1 MQAVEKTYER
11 GTQLAAGKTK
21 RIYEVVGMP
30 NSVELENTINIT
42 ALDNP
47 DLTKQIASKGT
58 SATQTTCNVFELLRD
73 AGIPVAY
80 HRQVSPTSFLA
91 PKCTMIPLE
100 VIARRYAVGSYLKR
114 HPDLERSGTTPYRF
128 EQLLVEFFLKTT
140 SGGLTINGKSLVEG
154 LDAKAGEEDPFISNP
169 DNIVW
174 SLYHSKKPSWAAEAS
189 LQRSVSST
197 LVFPSIEPQR
207 IPALMQEIRRL
218 TAMTFLVLEKAW
230 ALLGCRLIDFKIEFG
245 FDHAGKLLVADV
257 IDNDSWRLRTNAW
270 EELSKQLFRD
280 GVDLAK
286 VEVAYSIVAALTD
299 TFHVP
304 NQALVLWTGSDKD
317 DVPDVPTTTALSPY
331 GVKLERVCKSA
342 HKSTLAALQQLTDL
356 QSTYPNGG
364 VIVAAVG
371 RSNGLGPVLATHTD
385 WPIVAL
391 CLSQKE
397 FPDDVW
403 SSLRMPSN
411 VPLATVWPAANA
423 FQFAL
428 RILGQSNPAVYA
440 QQRYALE
447 QLDQ

>member
-1 MQAVEKTYER
+1 MQAVETIYKR
-11 GTQLAAGKTK
+11 GTQLAEGKTK
-21 RIYEVVGMP
+21 RIHEVVGMP
-30 NSVELENTINIT
+30 YSVELENTVNIT

-47 DLTKQIASKGT
+47 ALTKQFETKAI
-58 SATQTTCNVFELLRD
+58 SATQTTCSVFELLRD

-80 HRQVSPTSFLA
+80 SAQLSPTSFMA

-114 HPDLERSGTTPYRF
+114 HPDLERDGTPYRF
-128 EQLLVEFFLKTT
+128 EHLLVEFFLKTT
-140 SGGLTINGKSLVEG
+140 SGELTVNGKTLVEG

-169 DNIVW
+169 GDDTW
-174 SLYHSKKPSWAAEAS
+174 SLHHSKKPSWAPEAA
-189 LQRSVSST
+189 LQRFVCRAD
-197 LVFPSIEPQR
+197 VFPIVKPENVG
-207 IPALMQEIRRL
+207 ALMQQMRRL

-245 FDHAGKLLVADV
+245 FDHEGKLFVADV
-257 IDNDSWRLRTNAW
+257 IDNDSWRLRTDEW

-286 VEVAYSIVAALTD
+286 VEVAYNIVAALTD
-299 TFHVP
+299 TFHIP
-304 NQALVLWTGSDKD
+304 KQALVLWTGSEKD
-317 DVPDVPTTTALSPY
+317 EVPDLPNAGELAAI
-331 GVKLERVCKSA
+331 GVNLTRVCKSA
-342 HKSTLAALQQLTDL
+342 HKATQTALQVLSSL
-356 QSTYPNGG
+356 EAAYPNGG

-371 RSNGLGPVLATHTD
+371 RSNGLGPVLSTHTD
-385 WPIVAL
+385 WPVVSL

-411 VPLATVWPAANA
+411 VPVAMAWPAANA
-423 FQFAL
+423 FQIAL